1 MPTEEQ
7 VVSIY
12 AGTEGYLDSI
22 SVKDV
27 QKFEKSLIQSIKD
40 KKPEIFIKIRTEKSL
55 NEEIEK
61 ELKDFLDE
69 FVKVFK

>member
-12 AGTEGYLDSI
+12 AGTEGYLDPI